1 MFEKF
6 ISNKLEEK
14 ILVRKDFKTLLTK
27 KKQAIS
33 FVNPFSY
40 SILVN
45 LDDIVDEV
53 DAFFSDGS
61 LLCALSNLRRRT
73 KIDRVSFD
81 FSSIAD
87 DVFAFATSNKR
98 KVALVGST
106 QDEVEEAKNYFEE
119 KYPNLEICLARNG
132 YFSVGDFSKVANELN
147 NSKAD
152 IVIAGMGTPLQE
164 QFIIYIRENCLSV
177 NLALTCGGF
186 LTQTSM
192 KGDYYHPMVK
202 KLGLRWIQ
210 RCWLHKHVRQ
220 RLIKDYPL
228 FVVQYLFNCRLR

>member
-6 ISNKLEEK
+6 ILNKLEEK
-14 ILVRKDFKTLLTK
+14 ILTRNDFKTILTK
-27 KKQAIS
+27 KKQAVS

-40 SILVN
+40 GILVN
-45 LDDIVDEV
+45 SDSIVDEV
-53 DAFFSDGS
+53 DVFFSDGS

-87 DVFAFATSNKR
+87 DVFAFAVNNKKR
-98 KVALVGST
+98 VALVGST
-106 QDEVEEAKNYFEE
+106 QDEVERAKIYFEE

-132 YFSVGDFSKVANELN
+132 YFTVEDFYKIANELN
-147 NSKAD
+147 NSKAN
-152 IVIAGMGTPLQE
+152 IVISGMGTPLQE
-164 QFIIYIRENCLSV
+164 QFIIYIRDHCLSV

-192 KGDYYHPMVK
+192 RGDYYHPIVK
-202 KLGLRWIQ
+202 KLGLMWVQ

-228 FVVQYLFNCRLR
+228 FVIQYLFNCRLR